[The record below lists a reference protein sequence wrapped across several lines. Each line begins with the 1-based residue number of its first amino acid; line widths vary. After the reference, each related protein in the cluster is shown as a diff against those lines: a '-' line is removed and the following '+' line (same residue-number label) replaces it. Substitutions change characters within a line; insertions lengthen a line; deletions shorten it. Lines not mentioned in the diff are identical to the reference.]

1 MAFVGSPITAF
12 SPELVHCF
20 PFLLLRCGS
29 ADMLR
34 PLNDNSPTRHPLSR

>member
-1 MAFVGSPITAF
+1 MEFVGSPVTTL

-20 PFLLLRCGS
+20 PLLLLRRGS

-34 PLNDNSPTRHPLSR
+34 PSMTTVQPAIR